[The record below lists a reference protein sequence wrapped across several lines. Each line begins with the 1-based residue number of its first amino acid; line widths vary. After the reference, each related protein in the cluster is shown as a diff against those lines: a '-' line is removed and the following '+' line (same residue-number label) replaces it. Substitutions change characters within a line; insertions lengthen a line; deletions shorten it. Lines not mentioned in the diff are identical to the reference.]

1 MAGLAEEIEDF
12 LRALEVERGRSANT
26 IRAYGVDLDRLA
38 EFARGR
44 GVRDAAGLDLELM
57 RDWLWQESQSGHATS
72 TLARRAASAR
82 AFTSWRR
89 SSGRGEDAARR
100 LRSPKAGH
108 ALPRLVSAEAMRTL
122 LEGLGRRAE
131 SGDPGAIRD
140 RAVVEL
146 LYATGIRVSELT
158 GLDVGDIDLERCTV
172 RVLGKGSK
180 ERVVPFGRPAA
191 DALLDWL
198 GRGRAEYARPAA
210 PSRPGSGDAA
220 FLGARGGRLGT
231 RAVYEL
237 ARALLDANSPGA
249 GPSGPHTFRHSA
261 ATHLLDG
268 GADLRGVQEMLGHA
282 DLGTTQIY
290 THVSVERLR
299 DGFRRAHPRA

>member
-1 MAGLAEEIEDF
+1 MLD
-12 LRALEVERGRSANT
+12 VERGRSANT

-38 EFARGR
+38 GFAASRS
-44 GVRDAAGLDLELM
+44 VTQADDLDLELM
-57 RDWLWQESQSGHATS
+57 RDWLWQESQSGHAAS
-72 TLARRAASAR
+72 TIARRAASAR

-89 SSGRGEDAARR
+89 ASGRGEDAARR

-108 ALPRLVSAEAMRTL
+108 SLPRLVSADAMTSL
-122 LEGLGRRAE
+122 LDGLRQRAE
-131 SGDPGAIRD
+131 GGDPAAIRD
-140 RAVVEL
+140 RAVIEL

-158 GLDVGDIDLERCTV
+158 GLDVADIDLERRTV
-172 RVLGKGSK
+172 RVLGKGNK
-180 ERVVPFGRPAA
+180 ERVVPFGGPAA
-191 DALLDWL
+191 DALRDWL
-198 GRGRAEYARPAA
+198 GHGRERLARVDPTSQPA
-210 PSRPGSGDAA
+210 SEHAA
-220 FLGARGGRLGT
+220 FLGGRGGRLGT
-231 RAVYEL
+231 RAVYGL
-237 ARALLDANSPGA
+237 SRALLDANSPGA